1 MLAESIGADLDPA
14 EDLATRYADAEPSQ
28 QSATLHMDAFS
39 YFKCL
44 PPQANQTLMPTI
56 RNRLTWLK
64 SGLFWRT
71 FFLLGFLIAAS
82 LLTWV
87 MSFRVVERTP
97 RAEQMAAQ
105 VISIVTITRA
115 ALTHSAPDLRRE
127 LLFDLASNEGIR
139 VYPLEKTDVVESAPD
154 SGLMPLL
161 ETSVKAR
168 LGNDTQFAGKVND
181 VAGFWVSFKIDEDK
195 YWLRLDRERIE
206 RVSNIQWLGW
216 GTVTLLLSLIGAVFI
231 SRLINQPLAS
241 LTQATRAMAKG
252 QQPKPLPE
260 KGPTEIREANRSF
273 NQMVADLN
281 RIESDRAIILA
292 GISHDLRTPLARMQ
306 LELEMAGL
314 KDEAREGMQS
324 DLTQM
329 DAIIGQFLEY
339 AKPAN
344 SAQLAS
350 LDFSALLADC
360 AREAGRISDVSV
372 TTDIDKDIGVQGSAV
387 DLKRV
392 IGNLVE
398 NARRYGKTDNT
409 GIAHISIG
417 CHVENNQAV
426 LVIADR
432 GLGIPESEIQQLLR
446 PFTRLDSARGQAN
459 GAGLGL
465 AIVERTIKR
474 HHGKLRLYNRKE
486 GGLAIEIAL
495 PTIKIA

>member
-1 MLAESIGADLDPA
+1 MQI
-14 EDLATRYADAEPSQ
+14 
-28 QSATLHMDAFS
+28 
-39 YFKCL
+39 
-44 PPQANQTLMPTI
+44 I

-105 VISIVTITRA
+105 VISIVTVTRA

-139 VYPLEKTDVVESAPD
+139 VYPLEKADVIEPAPD
-154 SGLMPLL
+154 SGFMPVL
-161 ETSVKAR
+161 EANMKAR
-168 LGNDTQFAGKVND
+168 LGNDTKFAGKVND
-181 VAGFWVSFKIDEDK
+181 VAGFWVSFKIDEDE

-216 GTVTLLLSLIGAVFI
+216 GTITLLLSLIGAVFI
-231 SRLINQPLAS
+231 SRLINQPLAN
-241 LTQATRAMAKG
+241 LTQATRAIAKG

-292 GISHDLRTPLARMQ
+292 GISHDLRTPLARML
-306 LELEMAGL
+306 LEVEMAQL
-314 KDEAREGMQS
+314 ADAAREGMQS
-324 DLTQM
+324 DLAQM

-339 AKPAN
+339 AKPAEA
-344 SAQLAS
+344 AQVAPVDL
-350 LDFSALLADC
+350 SALLDDC
-360 AREAGRISDVSV
+360 AHEAGRIADVEITANV
-372 TTDIDKDIGVQGSAV
+372 DKGIGVQGNAV

-392 IGNLVE
+392 VGNLVE
-398 NARRYGKTDNT
+398 NARRYGKTAES
-409 GIAHISIG
+409 GIARVSID
-417 CHVENNQAV
+417 CHVDGGNAV
-426 LVIADR
+426 IVIADH
-432 GLGIPESEIQQLLR
+432 GLGIPEAEIEQLLR
-446 PFTRLDSARGQAN
+446 PFTRLDSARSQAN

-465 AIVERTIKR
+465 AIVERTVKR
-474 HHGKLRLYNRKE
+474 HRGKLRLYNRQG
-486 GGLAIEIAL
+486 GGLAVEITL
-495 PTIKIA
+495 PMIKIT